1 MSTKSLLKFKNSR
14 FLTENIWPTRKI
26 TQKQKGILLKLR
38 KKKLSTFGTQ
48 FFAKRFLSIL
58 YGNLSYKDFFS
69 SVKEARKL
77 KGIIG
82 FNFLIFLERRLDSI
96 LYRMNICQTFCQ
108 GKQLIT
114 HKKVFVNNKCVFI
127 PSYQLKAGDILS
139 ISPNSKKNFSEI
151 ISRLNFLGFQDAP
164 MDQAFLVRSRVGPS
178 VKLRPGPTN
187 PFKGSERDTGPT
199 VMQAASF
206 EPKFKETRGFQIHG
220 AEFQSITESKGFS
233 PRILKFCKT
242 KALHLE
248 LNLKTLSCILLYSP
262 QQILFPSKLEIP
274 RI

>member
-58 YGNLSYKDFFS
+58 YGNLSYKDFFY

-151 ISRLNFLGFQDAP
+151 ISRLTFLGFQDAP
-164 MDQAFLVRSRVGPS
+164 MGQAFSVRSRVTGFRS
-178 VKLRPGPTN
+178 SPTN
-187 PFKGSERDTGPT
+187 PFKGSERDTK
-199 VMQAASF
+199 QASSF
-206 EPKFKETRGFQIHG
+206 EPKFKETGGFQIHG
-220 AEFQSITESKGFS
+220 AEFQSISESKGFS

-262 QQILFPSKLEIP
+262 QQILFPSKFEIP